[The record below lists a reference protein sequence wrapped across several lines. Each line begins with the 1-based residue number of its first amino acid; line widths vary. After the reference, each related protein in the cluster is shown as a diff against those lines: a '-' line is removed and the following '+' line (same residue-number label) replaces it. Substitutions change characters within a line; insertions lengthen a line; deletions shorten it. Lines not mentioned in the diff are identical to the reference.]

1 MKILVGLFF
10 AAIVLG
16 SFYADFRWKRW
27 MAKRKQEREQDENS
41 FGGRR

>member
-1 MKILVGLFF
+1 MKILLALAFV
-10 AAIVLG
+10 AIVLG

-27 MAKRKQEREQDENS
+27 MAKQKQAREQDPDN

>member
-1 MKILVGLFF
+1 MKILLGLLFI
-10 AAIVLG
+10 AIVLG

-27 MAKRKQEREQDENS
+27 MAKQKQTREQDPDS